1 MIPPGGACGLSRRNF
16 SKIQWARLRW
26 AHFLFLAYAF
36 FMTTMNPH
44 EHLAAL
50 SREASLI
57 GSSAALLGWDQ
68 EVLLPEGGR
77 AYRGEQLALLALC
90 HNLSAELNCKLAPFC

>member
-1 MIPPGGACGLSRRNF
+1 MIHPGRGFFSPASFLKIEWACL
-16 SKIQWARLRW
+16 WW

-57 GSSAALLGWDQ
+57 GSSASLLGWDQ

-77 AYRGEQLALLALC
+77 AYRCLLYTSDA
-90 HNLSAELNCKLAPFC
+90 ADE

>member
-1 MIPPGGACGLSRRNF
+1 
-16 SKIQWARLRW
+16 
-26 AHFLFLAYAF
+26 
-36 FMTTMNPH
+36 MTTTNPH

-77 AYRGEQLALLALC
+77 AYRGEQLALLARLAGREAA
-90 HNLSAELNCKLAPFC
+90 LSRERVERRR